1 MDTAIARKHL
11 EEIQAELERSIAVLR
26 GEAEQDERVSDYP
39 QDPADAGANLS
50 ESERTQAVLHVARTQ
65 HSEVLEALR
74 RVEIGTYGTCVAC
87 GGGVPRHP
95 HPRRVQLIQV
105 RQDIVLEAFAALLEC
120 LWDRTHLLRDC
131 WLRATAWPPS
141 ALPIVSAG
149 GYNVWPAELARH
161 HHRGAIHDRGV
172 ITLRAAN

>member
-11 EEIQAELERSIAVLR
+11 EEIQAELERSIAVLK
-26 GEAEQDERVSDYP
+26 GEAEQDERASDYP

-87 GGGVPRHP
+87 GGGVPEGR
-95 HPRRVQLIQV
+95 
-105 RQDIVLEAFAALLEC
+105 LEAKPEAARC
-120 LWDRTHLLRDC
+120 VPCQAKWARLR
-131 WLRATAWPPS
+131 R
-141 ALPIVSAG
+141 
-149 GYNVWPAELARH
+149 
-161 HHRGAIHDRGV
+161 
-172 ITLRAAN
+172 

>member
-74 RVEIGTYGTCVAC
+74 RVEIGTYGTCVVC
-87 GGGVPRHP
+87 GGGVPKGR
-95 HPRRVQLIQV
+95 
-105 RQDIVLEAFAALLEC
+105 LEAKPEAARC
-120 LWDRTHLLRDC
+120 VPCQAKWARLR
-131 WLRATAWPPS
+131 R
-141 ALPIVSAG
+141 
-149 GYNVWPAELARH
+149 
-161 HHRGAIHDRGV
+161 
-172 ITLRAAN
+172 

>member
-11 EEIQAELERSIAVLR
+11 EEIQAELERSIAVLK

-74 RVEIGTYGTCVAC
+74 RVEIGTYGTCVVC
-87 GGGVPRHP
+87 GGGVPEGR
-95 HPRRVQLIQV
+95 
-105 RQDIVLEAFAALLEC
+105 LEAKPEAARC
-120 LWDRTHLLRDC
+120 VPCQAKWARLR
-131 WLRATAWPPS
+131 R
-141 ALPIVSAG
+141 
-149 GYNVWPAELARH
+149 
-161 HHRGAIHDRGV
+161 
-172 ITLRAAN
+172 

>member
-50 ESERTQAVLHVARTQ
+50 ESERTQAILHVARTQ

-74 RVEIGTYGTCVAC
+74 RVEIGTYGTCVVC
-87 GGGVPRHP
+87 GGGVPEGR
-95 HPRRVQLIQV
+95 
-105 RQDIVLEAFAALLEC
+105 LEAKPEAARC
-120 LWDRTHLLRDC
+120 VPCQAKWARLR
-131 WLRATAWPPS
+131 R
-141 ALPIVSAG
+141 
-149 GYNVWPAELARH
+149 
-161 HHRGAIHDRGV
+161 
-172 ITLRAAN
+172 

>member
-74 RVEIGTYGTCVAC
+74 RVEIGTYGTCVVC
-87 GGGVPRHP
+87 GGGVPEG
-95 HPRRVQLIQV
+95 Q
-105 RQDIVLEAFAALLEC
+105 LEAKPEAARC
-120 LWDRTHLLRDC
+120 VPCQAKWARLR
-131 WLRATAWPPS
+131 R
-141 ALPIVSAG
+141 
-149 GYNVWPAELARH
+149 
-161 HHRGAIHDRGV
+161 
-172 ITLRAAN
+172 